1 MALDLGDPGSVRA
14 FAAAFQS
21 SRRPLHCLVNNA
33 GANFWNAAPFYTSQG
48 IGGCAQVNFLGCY
61 TLTRLLEGCL
71 LASAPS
77 RVVTVSSVMH
87 RTGTL
92 RFGATR
98 FLREWRC
105 GTYSDAKLA
114 QVLFTYELD
123 RRLGGRGVRAC
134 IADPGAVQT
143 EIWRA
148 TPLRRPG
155 VKAVMDQLYAPP
167 REGAQT
173 VIHAATC
180 DMDEA
185 EQSWNKTCAA
195 PDVGGLAPAS
205 ASDAASQ
212 APADATGK
220 ASVPRPSPRST
231 HREPGRLYFARGLF
245 AGGPVTADGW
255 LPQPLWKGAALL
267 CSVMDQPLRRAT
279 CGTTTLAG
287 VRPVKSSP
295 ESYDRLRARELWN
308 AAADVA
314 GLPQEA

>member
-1 MALDLGDPGSVRA
+1 MSCMALDLSDTGSVRA
-14 FAAAFQS
+14 FAASYTLSA
-21 SRRPLHCLVNNA
+21 RPLHCLINNA
-33 GANFWNAAPFYTSQG
+33 GANFWNEAPVYTPQG

-61 TLTRLLEGCL
+61 LLTRLLEGRL

-92 RFGATR
+92 RFGAAR
-98 FLREWRC
+98 FLREWSC
-105 GTYSDAKLA
+105 GSYSDAKLA
-114 QVLFTYELD
+114 QVLFMYELD
-123 RRLGGRGVRAC
+123 RRLGSRGVRAC
-134 IADPGAVQT
+134 VADPGAVQT

-167 REGAQT
+167 REGAQS

-180 DMDEA
+180 DLEDA
-185 EQSWNKTCAA
+185 EKGWSKESGDAAA
-195 PDVGGLAPAS
+195 PAQQAPAS
-205 ASDAASQ
+205 S
-212 APADATGK
+212 
-220 ASVPRPSPRST
+220 SVPRPSPRST

-245 AGGPVTADGW
+245 AGGPITADGW
-255 LPQPLWKGAALL
+255 LPQPMWKGAALL

-279 CGTTTLAG
+279 CGSAATV
-287 VRPVKSSP
+287 VRTVKSSP

-308 AAADVA
+308 AAADA
-314 GLPQEA
+314 TELPQEV